1 MSGSSQPILTLTTP
15 MGKDAFDLDRLDG
28 SESINGLFSFNLGVT
43 SAKQVNDVHAL
54 LGKAVSVEL
63 NVAGSKRF
71 FHGIINAVTELGATN
86 DGGSNLYN
94 LTMVPKLWLLTLSA
108 HNRIFEAKT
117 AVDVVKEVAAAY
129 GENLDVGKLGAYPKR
144 EIITQFGE
152 CDLDFVH
159 RLLAEEGIAYYF
171 KHSNSNC
178 TWVLIDKIS
187 DFAETNPSSFQLRP
201 SIGAPAMNEVSTLN
215 SSTAM
220 ATAKLTSTDYSEYA
234 PSAPQAVAAQYSGKL
249 ANARHGEWQLHAPH
263 QFGRND
269 DSARSLSKGD
279 AQNQTTRWLEGLEAY
294 ASVTSGSSTVNV
306 FGAGYRVSIKDM
318 VRNGNP
324 EQKYLLTSVYH
335 RAAEGHENS
344 TDYSNTFSCV
354 PVSLAMGFRPELR
367 GTKPLLLGVHSA
379 KVVEVKNPQSA
390 GAHGEIKVKFPWADT
405 SSSCWA
411 RVAQLYA
418 GNKWG
423 GFFVPDV
430 DQEVLV
436 EFINGDPDRPVVVGA
451 LYNKNNAI
459 PPYTKTQS
467 GIRTRSKEY
476 NELRFDDKEGA
487 EEVYFQAGKDY
498 SYLVKNDENGTIK
511 KNRNV
516 VLESGN
522 DDLQLK
528 SGNQTVALDAGSQT
542 IEIKA
547 GSQKVKA
554 GQSINLEATQSI
566 SLKSNLSI
574 TLEVGGSKIKIDP
587 TGVTIEGTMVSVKGN
602 AQAELSGG
610 GMVVVKGGLVKIN

>member
-15 MGKDAFDLDRLDG
+15 IGKGAFDLNRFDG

-43 SAKQVNDVHAL
+43 TAKQVSDVQTL
-54 LGKAVSVEL
+54 LGKTATVEL

-71 FHGIINAVTELGATN
+71 FHGIVNSVTELGATN

-94 LTMVPKLWLLTLSA
+94 LTLVPKLWLMSLSA

-117 AVDVVKEVAAAY
+117 VVDVVKEVAAAY
-129 GENLDVGKLGAYPKR
+129 GESLDAGKLGAYPKR

-152 CDLDFVH
+152 SDLDFVQ

-171 KHSNSNC
+171 KHGNGSC
-178 TWVLIDKIS
+178 TWVLIDKMS
-187 DFAETNPSSFQLRP
+187 DFAETNPSNFQLRP
-201 SIGAPAMNEVSTLN
+201 STGAPAINEVSSLN

-220 ATAKLTSTDYSEYA
+220 ATAKLVTTDYSEYA
-234 PSAPQAVAAQYSGKL
+234 PSSPQNVTAQYSGRL
-249 ANARHGEWQLHAPH
+249 TNARHGEWQMHAPH

-269 DSARSLSKGD
+269 DAARALSKGD
-279 AQNQTTRWLEGLEAY
+279 GQNQATRWLEGMESH
-294 ASVTSGSSTVNV
+294 ASVASGTSTVNI
-306 FGAGYRVSIKDM
+306 FGAGFRVSIKDM
-318 VRNGNP
+318 VRSGNP

-335 RAAEGHENS
+335 QAAEGHENS
-344 TDYSNTFSCV
+344 TGYSNSFSCV
-354 PVSLAMGFRPELR
+354 PVSHAAGFRPESR
-367 GTKPLLLGVHSA
+367 RTKPLLFGVHSA

-390 GAHGEIKVKFPWADT
+390 GAHGEVKVKFPWAET

-476 NELRFDDKEGA
+476 NELRFDDKEGS

-498 SYLVKNDENGTIK
+498 NYLVKNDEKGTIK

-528 SGNQTVALDAGSQT
+528 SGNQTVTLDSGNQT
-542 IEIKA
+542 VEIKA

-554 GQSINLEATQSI
+554 GQAINFEATQSI
-566 SLKSNLSI
+566 TLKANQSI
-574 TLEVGGSKIKIDP
+574 TLQVGGSKIKIDP

-602 AQAELSGG
+602 AQAELSAG
-610 GMVVVKGGLVKIN
+610 GMAVVKGGLVKIN